1 MSKFCVPKFFAS
13 ENFDSYSFHDSRPK
27 RFFYLV
33 REPLAG
39 EKAAIY
45 SLKSAAENALPR
57 TGSFEI
63 VRCKTIAQAVYEWRR
78 WCQDAH
84 LTCDLTYLAN
94 IHRTPQHRSAPPPT
108 PADSAV

>member
-1 MSKFCVPKFFAS
+1 
-13 ENFDSYSFHDSRPK
+13 PK

-108 PADSAV
+108 